1 MSDETTVDGSDFV
14 IREGTRY
21 FLGWLQAGSMVRALW
36 TGKREAAMT
45 YTRAEAWAEVEKLP
59 LALRVLCDVEAV
71 PR

>member
-1 MSDETTVDGSDFV
+1 MSDGNDFV

-21 FLGWLQAGSMVRALW
+21 FLGWIQVSATRMRAMW
-36 TGKREAAMT
+36 TDKQSAAVK
-45 YTRAEAWAEVEKLP
+45 YTREEAFAELEKMP